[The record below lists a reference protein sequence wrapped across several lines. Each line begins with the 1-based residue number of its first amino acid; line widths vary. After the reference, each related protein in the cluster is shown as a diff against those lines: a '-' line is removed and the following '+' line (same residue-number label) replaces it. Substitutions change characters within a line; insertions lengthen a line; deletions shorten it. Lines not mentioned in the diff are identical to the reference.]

1 MRVLAVQERN
11 TSNVTEKKVNN
22 KKGANWLLFFIL
34 LELPPTWQ
42 RVHLIAFSK

>member
-1 MRVLAVQERN
+1 MRVLVVLERN

-34 LELPPTWQ
+34 LELLPTWQ
-42 RVHLIAFSK
+42 RVHLIAFSE

>member
-1 MRVLAVQERN
+1 MRVLVVQERN

-34 LELPPTWQ
+34 IEPLPTWQ
-42 RVHLIAFSK
+42 KVRLIASLE